1 MSLRSIPKFD
11 SAKFD
16 LAKFDLTK
24 YPALKPGVN
33 FFKVAGQDCSD
44 IYIGFSNRGIEL
56 NFEIAFELLRL
67 FDGSHS
73 LKKIISK
80 ISMISAIEVD
90 EGRNLEESI
99 FQISK
104 ILQLLSDARLI
115 EFRTSPLPGK
125 LPNKDLLPV
134 NLVNSLKR
142 MRAEANLYSWHPQ
155 IENGISAETLIS
167 KRRYFSIMIYGRNR
181 LALSLF
187 TVLQASGFSLIKL
200 TDRAYSASANSKAQI
215 EPDEVCGLAIRGS
228 DVGLQKALV
237 LADLARNSQLFPLE
251 SLVFPELPDLIIST
265 ESIPQET
272 MQSWM
277 SENIVHLPISN
288 IIEEKI
294 IIGPIVIPGKTP
306 CLNCLNLWRADQF
319 PHQSSFE
326 ILAALDSGEGKGL
339 ELPSA
344 QVALLTGLITTQV
357 IQVIQFLQSNQSNK
371 NCTSVD
377 SKISDGSVKL
387 IGATLAINLFDPLDS
402 ISSSD
407 ETFGYRYWQP
417 HISCGCQRLI

>member
-1 MSLRSIPKFD
+1 MSLRSIP
-11 SAKFD
+11 KFD

-24 YPALKPGVN
+24 YPALKPGVY
-33 FFKVAGQDCSD
+33 FFKVAGHDCSG

-73 LKKIISK
+73 LKKIIL
-80 ISMISAIEVD
+80 MISAMSEIEVA

-277 SENIVHLPISN
+277 SENIAHLPISN
-288 IIEEKI
+288 IIEDKI

-319 PHQSSFE
+319 PHQSFFE

-344 QVALLTGLITTQV
+344 QVALLTGLITT
-357 IQVIQFLQSNQSNK
+357 QVIQFLQSNQSNK

-407 ETFGYRYWQP
+407 ETFGYRYWHP

>member
-1 MSLRSIPKFD
+1 MSLRTVPKFD
-11 SAKFD
+11 LTKFD
-16 LAKFDLTK
+16 LAK

-56 NFEIAFELLRL
+56 NFEIAFELLCF

-73 LKKIISK
+73 LKKIISA
-80 ISMISAIEVD
+80 ISEISVIEVEED
-90 EGRNLEESI
+90 QNLEESI
-99 FQISK
+99 FQITK

-115 EFRTSPLPGK
+115 EFRTSPLPSK
-125 LPNKDLLPV
+125 LPKKDLLPA
-134 NLVNSLKR
+134 NLVNSLNR
-142 MRAEANLYSWHPQ
+142 MRAETNLYSWHPQ
-155 IENGISAETLIS
+155 VDNGISAETLIS

-200 TDRAYSASANSKAQI
+200 TDRAYSASVDSRVQI

-228 DVGLQKALV
+228 DVGLRKALV

-251 SLVFPELPDLIIST
+251 SLVFPDLPDLIIST

-357 IQVIQFLQSNQSNK
+357 IQFLQSNQSNQSNQSIK

>member
-1 MSLRSIPKFD
+1 MSLQSIPKFD
-11 SAKFD
+11 
-16 LAKFDLTK
+16 LAK

-67 FDGSHS
+67 FDGSRS
-73 LKKIISK
+73 LEKIISI
-80 ISMISAIEVD
+80 ISMISEMSEMSEIEVE

-142 MRAEANLYSWHPQ
+142 MRAETNLYSWHPQ
-155 IENGISAETLIS
+155 IENGMSAETLIS

-187 TVLQASGFSLIKL
+187 TVLQASGFSIIKL

-228 DVGLQKALV
+228 DVGLQKASV

-251 SLVFPELPDLIIST
+251 SLVFPDLPDLIIST

-357 IQVIQFLQSNQSNK
+357 IQFLQSIK

-387 IGATLAINLFDPLDS
+387 IGATLAINLFDPLES

-417 HISCGCQRLI
+417 HNSCGCQRLI

>member
-1 MSLRSIPKFD
+1 MSLRSIP
-11 SAKFD
+11 KFD

-56 NFEIAFELLRL
+56 NFEIAFELLCF

-73 LKKIISK
+73 LKKIIS
-80 ISMISAIEVD
+80 MISAISEIEVE

-155 IENGISAETLIS
+155 IENGMSAETLIS
-167 KRRYFSIMIYGRNR
+167 KRRYFSIMIYGKNR

-251 SLVFPELPDLIIST
+251 SLVFPDLPDLIIST

-357 IQVIQFLQSNQSNK
+357 IQFLQSNQSNQSIK
-371 NCTSVD
+371 NCISVD

>member
-1 MSLRSIPKFD
+1 
-11 SAKFD
+11 
-16 LAKFDLTK
+16 
-24 YPALKPGVN
+24 
-33 FFKVAGQDCSD
+33 
-44 IYIGFSNRGIEL
+44 
-56 NFEIAFELLRL
+56 
-67 FDGSHS
+67 
-73 LKKIISK
+73 
-80 ISMISAIEVD
+80 
-90 EGRNLEESI
+90 
-99 FQISK
+99 
-104 ILQLLSDARLI
+104 
-115 EFRTSPLPGK
+115 
-125 LPNKDLLPV
+125 
-134 NLVNSLKR
+134 
-142 MRAEANLYSWHPQ
+142 
-155 IENGISAETLIS
+155 
-167 KRRYFSIMIYGRNR
+167 
-181 LALSLF
+181 
-187 TVLQASGFSLIKL
+187 
-200 TDRAYSASANSKAQI
+200 
-215 EPDEVCGLAIRGS
+215 
-228 DVGLQKALV
+228 
-237 LADLARNSQLFPLE
+237 
-251 SLVFPELPDLIIST
+251 
-265 ESIPQET
+265 

-357 IQVIQFLQSNQSNK
+357 IQFLQSNQSNQSNQSIK
-371 NCTSVD
+371 DCTSVD

>member
-1 MSLRSIPKFD
+1 MSLRSIPE
-11 SAKFD
+11 FD
-16 LAKFDLTK
+16 LAKFDLAK

-33 FFKVAGQDCSD
+33 FFKVAGHDCSG
-44 IYIGFSNRGIEL
+44 IYIGFSSRGIEL
-56 NFEIAFELLRL
+56 NFEIAFELLCF

-73 LKKIISK
+73 LKKIIS
-80 ISMISAIEVD
+80 MISAMSEIEVA

-104 ILQLLSDARLI
+104 ILQLLSDVRLI

-288 IIEEKI
+288 IIEDKI

-357 IQVIQFLQSNQSNK
+357 IQFLQSNQSIK

>member
-1 MSLRSIPKFD
+1 MSLRSIP
-11 SAKFD
+11 KFD

-33 FFKVAGQDCSD
+33 FFKVAGHDCSG

-56 NFEIAFELLRL
+56 NFEIAFELLCF

-357 IQVIQFLQSNQSNK
+357 IQFLQSNQSNQSIK
-371 NCTSVD
+371 DCTSVD